1 MLFDLFR
8 LDCRGGVRS
17 PGDMPSVALRSNVE
31 GGCPGF
37 MVNKA
42 LFVDAAM
49 VDVMGPTENVGLR
62 AVP

>member
-1 MLFDLFR
+1 
-8 LDCRGGVRS
+8 
-17 PGDMPSVALRSNVE
+17 MPSVALRSNVE

>member
-1 MLFDLFR
+1 
-8 LDCRGGVRS
+8 
-17 PGDMPSVALRSNVE
+17 MPSVALRSNVE
-31 GGCPGF
+31 GGFPGF